1 MDGLRAQALT
11 YKAGQQAVDRL
22 ARLDKALPKARG
34 QLTYAEYMAR
44 AGEYA
49 QRNPI
54 FAMQLAEAEKQR
66 QAMRGGW

>member
-11 YKAGQQAVDRL
+11 YKAGRQAVDRL

-34 QLTYAEYMAR
+34 QITYAEYMAK
-44 AGEYA
+44 AEAYA

-66 QAMRGGW
+66 QAMGGTR